1 TKQIQRLFKDR
12 AKLIRQHINIDDML
26 STSKQIA
33 KVRKPMS
40 ANYRKDFGGHRLS
53 ASFVRIPVAEAANAS
68 GSSPIVAIDSSN
80 TTTDTNNNNKN
91 NNNNNNK
98 IIIITIIIMQIK
110 VILHCKKIIIGN
122 VSELL
127 HAGKFYQ
134 DLTRKLCNVV
144 VMEMIGLVEFY
155 VTSLN
160 RKLELAGKVRIYS
173 NRSLSPEPVDNELN
187 PRSNQAASFS
197 LPQLKGNAIAVVAAP
212 ASALAPAPAFVP
224 APASVPES
232 ISAIRAEASASASN
246 LNEKRSS
253 FRFDA
258 IANIGTM
265 SPTSENVAKLVLFF

>member
-91 NNNNNNK
+91 NNNNNNNNANK
-98 IIIITIIIMQIK
+98 SNPPLQKNVVKLTKSGTYFYNTVQS
-110 VILHCKKIIIGN
+110 IIGN

-160 RKLELAGKVRIYS
+160 RKLELAGK
-173 NRSLSPEPVDNELN
+173 
-187 PRSNQAASFS
+187 
-197 LPQLKGNAIAVVAAP
+197 
-212 ASALAPAPAFVP
+212 
-224 APASVPES
+224 
-232 ISAIRAEASASASN
+232 
-246 LNEKRSS
+246 
-253 FRFDA
+253 
-258 IANIGTM
+258 
-265 SPTSENVAKLVLFF
+265 